1 MSKIWKVENKN
12 FGINS
17 RYICPPFMK
26 TNFTKDIDDR
36 FASMLI
42 GENSFSIDQI
52 SDKIIYN
59 IENDNNKD
67 LNEIK
72 L

>member
-1 MSKIWKVENKN
+1 
-12 FGINS
+12 
-17 RYICPPFMK
+17 MK
-26 TNFTKDIDDR
+26 TNFTKDIDER

-59 IENDNNKD
+59 IENDSNKD
-67 LNEIK
+67 FNEIK
-72 L
+72 I